1 MKHPNREEW
10 VPYVFG
16 EARGDDAK
24 RLAAHLEVCPECS
37 DEVAGWRRS
46 LNRLDAWAVPKS
58 QRERVIIAPVFRW
71 AVAAAI
77 VLAAGIG
84 IGRLTAPDAK
94 AMRAEVEAAVK
105 TAMAAETQ
113 QAVNEA
119 EQRVISES
127 QAEARDLWRAFSE
140 ALADARREERAATL
154 SLFQQLQQEQQAEYV
169 ALRRDLETMATVADQ
184 EIRLTNLK
192 MTQLAANSPTP

>member
-16 EARGDDAK
+16 EARGDDAQ

-46 LNRLDAWAVPKS
+46 LNRLDAWALPKT
-58 QRERVIIAPVFRW
+58 QRDRIIIAPIFRW

-94 AMRAEVEAAVK
+94 AMQAEVETAVK
-105 TAMAAETQ
+105 AAMAVETQ
-113 QAVNEA
+113 QAINDA
-119 EQRVISES
+119 EQRIVNVS

-140 ALADARREERAATL
+140 ALAEARREERAATV
-154 SLFQQLQQEQQAEYV
+154 SLFEQLQQQQQADYV
-169 ALRRDLETMATVADQ
+169 GLRRDLETMATVADQ

-192 MTQLAANSPTP
+192 MTELAANSPTP

>member
-24 RLAAHLEVCPECS
+24 RLAAHLEGCPECS

-46 LNRLDAWAVPKS
+46 LNRLDAWALPKT
-58 QRERVIIAPVFRW
+58 QRERVIIAPIFRW

-84 IGRLTAPDAK
+84 IGRLTAPDAQT
-94 AMRAEVEAAVK
+94 MRTEIEAAVK
-105 TAMAAETQ
+105 AAVAAQTQ
-113 QAVNEA
+113 QAINDA
-119 EQRVISES
+119 EQRIVSVS